1 MKPGHAKLTQ
11 IVQLFLFTGMLTMLL
26 LTTPNTKTLLMKE
39 EFNKKVL
46 SLTGGLYNIL
56 RYKIKFQNGGD
67 VYRTVHD
74 SGGNDAKYVRN
85 ILIQSNMNYRGKDG
99 MQVNG
104 WLTMVNRRYVRQLD
118 PVLTIDTRPEP
129 IRKIAV
135 QHPPTQDDCVHE
147 APAVGHGKV
156 PAVRGGGVHDDQ
168 EDAWQ
173 GGHVAGNVRGDVP
186 TAN

>member
-1 MKPGHAKLTQ
+1 
-11 IVQLFLFTGMLTMLL
+11 
-26 LTTPNTKTLLMKE
+26 
-39 EFNKKVL
+39 
-46 SLTGGLYNIL
+46 
-56 RYKIKFQNGGD
+56 
-67 VYRTVHD
+67 
-74 SGGNDAKYVRN
+74 
-85 ILIQSNMNYRGKDG
+85 
-99 MQVNG
+99 MQVNE

-135 QHPPTQDDCVHE
+135 QHPPTQDDRVHE